1 MITVACE
8 SKGAA
13 GAEQWIQK
21 ANPQHPTLIDERHL
35 VPELY
40 NTRNVPAIFWID
52 EAGRMVRA
60 NDPVYVTRRNRET
73 GETTVNER
81 YLNAVRDWVAKGP
94 QSIYVQDAKG
104 LETHLYQPTP
114 EDAQAMTF
122 FRLGVYLHQQGHSQD
137 AVPHFKRS
145 HELRPENWNYK
156 RQAWN
161 LGDIEKD
168 YGTTF
173 QQARE
178 DRASQPFYPS
188 LDLPEPPPA

>member
-13 GAEQWIQK
+13 GAEEWIRK
-21 ANPQHPTLIDERHL
+21 ANSQYPSLIDERHQ
-35 VPELY
+35 VAELY
-40 NTRNVPAIFWID
+40 GTRNVPALFWID

-94 QSIYVQDAKG
+94 QSIYVQDDKAVKD
-104 LETHLYQPTP
+104 HLNPPTS
-114 EDAQAMTF
+114 EDAQAMAF
-122 FRLGVYLHQQGHSQD
+122 FRLGVYLYQQGHAKD
-137 AVPHFKRS
+137 AVAHFKQA
-145 HELRPENWNYK
+145 HQLKPQNWNYK

-161 LGDIEKD
+161 LGNIEQD

-173 QQARE
+173 QQAQQ
-178 DRASQPFYPS
+178 DPASLPFYPR
-188 LDLPEPPPA
+188 LDLPEPSPS